1 MKSDHSF
8 GRSYS
13 IKGQTPVLKKSGSRF
28 SCNVISMLSNV
39 GIMRFMTFKDNFTK
53 KTFQHF
59 LSRMLVGAKR
69 KIFLIVDNHRAHH
82 AKTVRK
88 WLAKM
93 RHRIEVHYLP
103 PYCPE
108 MNPTE
113 LLNQDLKANAFKHKI
128 IRSQDELEI
137 ATRVYLGNIQFDEFK
152 VRSFFTPKPVEYV
165 NQTYSS
171 NCMAG

>member
-1 MKSDHSF
+1 MKSDHSY

-13 IKGQTPVLKKSGSRF
+13 IKGQTPVLKKSASRF
-28 SCNVISMLSNV
+28 SCNVISMLSNM
-39 GIMRFMTFKDNFTK
+39 GTMRFMTFKENLTK

-59 LSRMLVGAKR
+59 LSRMIRGAKR

-82 AKTVRK
+82 ANTIRRWLSKRK
-88 WLAKM
+88 HK
-93 RHRIEVHYLP
+93 IEIHYLP

-113 LLNQDLKANAFKHKI
+113 LLNQDLKANAFKHKMI
-128 IRSQDELEI
+128 TNQTELEI
-137 ATRVYLGNIQFDEFK
+137 ATRVYLGDIQFKEFK
-152 VRSFFTPKPVEYV
+152 VRSFFTPKSVEYAMHEYA
-165 NQTYSS
+165 T